1 MGLVGLKAKNTIGP
15 WRVLDSR
22 FTNYISTK
30 FPVNG
35 TGALVSSMYQ
45 YNGKKIIVSS
55 ALFDTTHK

>member
-35 TGALVSSMYQ
+35 TGALVSSCSMYQ
-45 YNGKKIIVSS
+45 YYGLKK
-55 ALFDTTHK
+55 